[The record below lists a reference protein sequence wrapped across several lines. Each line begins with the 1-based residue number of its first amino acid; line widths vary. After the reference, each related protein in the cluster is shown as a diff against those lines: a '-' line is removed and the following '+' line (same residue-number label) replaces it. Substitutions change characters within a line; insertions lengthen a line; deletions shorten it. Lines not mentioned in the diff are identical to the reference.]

1 MCLQQRFIL
10 QNRQF
15 KCPHVTWTLTKT
27 SILFFFQI
35 LLFTVRINTVKRLNL
50 QNYDN
55 CKELFLS
62 KFSVANFL
70 WTMMD
75 VQIQLDTCPRCPNIW
90 SNYLLRGFLVPPRA
104 QKYTSEFGLARHLNP
119 FCQIRVKWAYRQ
131 PRNYQYVRTDGHQS
145 DWYTI
150 S

>member
-1 MCLQQRFIL
+1 MDIFKVRINTVKSGNNPILGYKYDDAYFTCLQQRFIL

-27 SILFFFQI
+27 SFLFFFQI

-70 WTMMD
+70 
-75 VQIQLDTCPRCPNIW
+75 
-90 SNYLLRGFLVPPRA
+90 
-104 QKYTSEFGLARHLNP
+104 
-119 FCQIRVKWAYRQ
+119 
-131 PRNYQYVRTDGHQS
+131 
-145 DWYTI
+145 
-150 S
+150 